1 MELHTLRCFVG
12 VADQLSF
19 SRASEQLHLSQP
31 ALSRQV
37 RALEDELKMPL
48 FDRVGRRVKLTS
60 GGEELAA
67 QARLLL
73 QDFNSFRSRAQDLS
87 NGQAGTLRVGATP
100 QTLEGLIAPLIAKF
114 RRRWPKVEFQ
124 LVEDG
129 SMCLLDQVQE
139 GRVHVAIA
147 PLPNGSALEGKELF
161 PFGVLA
167 ILPTRHPLNHRK
179 YIDITDLAFE
189 RLLLLRKAFMTRQIF
204 DGACK
209 IAHVAPPVVMESSS
223 PHALVSLANQRHG
236 IAIIPS
242 TVKVAAQHAIPVQ
255 LGKRQ
260 LGVTMSAIW
269 NPRRYLPPAALA
281 FVEEA
286 WRYTRLQYPGR
297 QFCFT
302 NLFDSS
308 TMRTLGSK

>member
-19 SRASEQLHLSQP
+19 SRASEQLNLSQP

-37 RALEDELKMPL
+37 RALEDELRMPL
-48 FDRVGRRVKLTS
+48 FDRVGRRIKLTS

-67 QARLLL
+67 RARLLL
-73 QDFNSFRSRAQDLS
+73 QDCDSFRSRAQDLS
-87 NGQAGTLRVGATP
+87 NGAAGILRVGATP

-114 RRRWPKVEFQ
+114 RRRWPKVDFE

-129 SMCLLDQVQE
+129 SMRLLDQVQE
-139 GRVHVAIA
+139 GRVHIAIA
-147 PLPNGSALEGKELF
+147 PLPNGSLLKGKELF

-167 ILPTRHPLNHRK
+167 ILPSRHKLGHRK
-179 YIDITDLAFE
+179 YIDVTDLAFE

-204 DGACK
+204 EGACK

-242 TVKVAAQHAIPVQ
+242 TVKVAAQHAIPIQ

-260 LGVTMSAIW
+260 LGVIMSAIW

-286 WRYTRLQYPGR
+286 CSYTRRQYPGKE
-297 QFCFT
+297 FCFK

-308 TMRTLGSK
+308 TNAATP